1 MFFFLYLFMDLFDRS
16 IVGFEVYEKESADLA
31 AKLVE
36 RISLAQGRL
45 STQDQVL
52 AQNRTAF

>member
-1 MFFFLYLFMDLFDRS
+1 MTEAPR
-16 IVGFEVYEKESADLA
+16 GFELYEEESAHLA
-31 AKLVE
+31 AKFVE

-52 AQNRTAF
+52 AQNRIAF